1 MKRTIAVSLVVIAT
15 ISIGLVIGFRSFTN
29 PVSCSESSTET
40 ASVMRSQLPFVQFGA
55 IRKYKLANGRSP
67 NAITVAPDGSVW
79 FGEQAV
85 PGIGHLYAN
94 GTLVEYAW
102 PFQYKSPAYTYI
114 WGIADW
120 NGCVWASDEAGS
132 QVVAVD
138 PNTGRLR
145 TIQLTAGSFPY
156 TLTVAPDDTLWFT
169 EAYGLKIARIDT
181 KLNLQEYPIPELGT
195 PAQIAFANNS
205 LAYYVDAGNVGL
217 ARTGIYSFNPNN
229 VAPTLI
235 DPSTNNLV
243 VPTSLALVNDGI
255 WVAEHDTSDLAYYK
269 FGSHEIIQFPTT
281 PVSYVSTTLP
291 YFVEGNDSLVWFN
304 EHYGNR
310 IGVIDTRSGLLTEYS
325 LSNPPANRTSQID
338 NALTFALGGS
348 RVWFTELTA
357 DYVGYIDATYK
368 PSFSVSTDQQKF
380 NANAGSKISVRLLVK
395 GFSAGPLK
403 ICFADSENYTGLP
416 FRITMQANET
426 EIPSLNGLNVIDLTI
441 TTDSRLAPGSYILL
455 ITVTDGP
462 VNQAVYVWLQV
473 ANGL

>member
-55 IRKYKLANGRSP
+55 IRKYKLPSGRSP

-85 PGIGHLYAN
+85 PGIGHLYTN

-120 NGCVWASDEAGS
+120 DGCVWASDQAGS
-132 QVVAVD
+132 QLVAVD
-138 PNTGRLR
+138 PNTGRLG

-181 KLNLQEYPIPELGT
+181 KLNLQEYSIPELGT

-205 LAYYVDAGNVGL
+205 LAFYVDAGNVGL

-325 LSNPPANRTSQID
+325 LSNPPANKTSQID

-357 DYVGYIDATYK
+357 NYVGYIDATYK
-368 PSFSVSTDQQKF
+368 PSYSFQT
-380 NANAGSKISVRLLVK
+380 VK
-395 GFSAGPLK
+395 GRLKLSAGR
-403 ICFADSENYTGLP
+403 SET
-416 FRITMQANET
+416 T
-426 EIPSLNGLNVIDLTI
+426 SLSLQGMSDRNLTI
-441 TTDSRLAPGSYILL
+441 TASNSNALFANPQMISLSLSDSAIGPIHGQAVITM
-455 ITVTDGP
+455 TVTLSR
-462 VNQAVYVWLQV
+462 NAVPGQYEVLVTATEGLVGQGIYITLVV
-473 ANGL
+473 AD